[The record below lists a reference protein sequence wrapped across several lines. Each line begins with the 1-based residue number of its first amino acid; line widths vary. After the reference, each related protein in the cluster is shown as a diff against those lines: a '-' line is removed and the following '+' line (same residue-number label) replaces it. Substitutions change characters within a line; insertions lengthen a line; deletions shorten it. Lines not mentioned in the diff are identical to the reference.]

1 MKVSIHTVDTA
12 EETEIVITC
21 KHITSEIERVM
32 TLLRT
37 MGKELSGKKDGE
49 TFLVPADQVLYID
62 TADKRT
68 FLYTGEAVYETG
80 MKLYELEE
88 LLSDTEFFRAGKSCI
103 VNWRQIVSIKAD
115 LDRRLLVT
123 MSNGE
128 KLVVSRQY
136 ADHVR
141 VRLGVR

>member
-1 MKVSIHTVDTA
+1 MKVSVHTVATA
-12 EETEIVITC
+12 EETEVVITC
-21 KHITSEIERVM
+21 RRITPEVERVM
-32 TLLRT
+32 ALLRT
-37 MGKELSGKKDGE
+37 TGRELSGRKAGE

-115 LDRRLLVT
+115 LDRRLMVT
-123 MSNGE
+123 MTNGE

-136 ADHVR
+136 ADYVR
-141 VRLGVR
+141 RRLGVK